1 LEQGGLVALD
11 ATISV
16 ALVALDA
23 TITEVKRIVAIV
35 GNCHRIVAT
44 VDNCPRRKRCMGG

>member
-1 LEQGGLVALD
+1 MLGAKRLVALD

-23 TITEVKRIVAIV
+23 TITEVK
-35 GNCHRIVAT
+35 GIVAT
-44 VDNCPRRKRCMGG
+44 VDEYPRRKK